1 MRRFISLLCFF
12 LLACNENTNSK
23 QEANQQEA
31 NQLDTMFNGK
41 VIDVPDSIIQKYK
54 NTKDNLIFI
63 SSVNGYEKVKPVFYI
78 NCGNRAGIDFYLEGY
93 GADCIALE
101 IDNGRI
107 LRSSE
112 KSNCPLIIPSKA
124 EFSIGVY
131 ACTPKGKIFLQKRS
145 YHAEASPLPKM
156 HILVNRK
163 KQDNPHIQKGD
174 SLWLQVIPDYN
185 FYINCAMDTKYGIN
199 RAEVFLKSKNKGLEH
214 VGGADLMYRN
224 VCDFPGLKIPIPKH
238 FWEKEVEQMQLKIS
252 GLSRKM
258 YFFKD
263 SLEILHDYDSTINI
277 YKKP

>member
-1 MRRFISLLCFF
+1 MRRFIYSLCFF
-12 LLACNENTNSK
+12 LLACNENTKSK
-23 QEANQQEA
+23 QESHKS
-31 NQLDTMFNGK
+31 DTIFNGK

-63 SSVNGYEKVKPVFYI
+63 SSVYGYEKAKPVFYI
-78 NCGNRAGIDFYLEGY
+78 NCGNRAGIDFRLDGY

-107 LRSSE
+107 LRWFE
-112 KSNCPLIIPSKA
+112 KSHCPLIIPSKA

-131 ACTPKGKIFLQKRS
+131 ACTPKGKVFLQKRS
-145 YHAEASPLPKM
+145 YHAEESPLPKM
-156 HILVNRK
+156 QILVNRK

-185 FYINCAMDTKYGIN
+185 FYINCAMDTKYWIN

-224 VCDFPGLKIPIPKH
+224 VCDFPGLKIPIPKQ
-238 FWEKEVEQMQLKIS
+238 FWEKDVEYMQLKVS
-252 GLSRKM
+252 GLSRKIA
-258 YFFKD
+258 FLKD
-263 SLEILHDYDSTINI
+263 SLEILHNYDSII
-277 YKKP
+277 SVYKNP